1 MDIVGSCSPLEG
13 DVGPRADKL
22 NRARKGPVFSR
33 ARSLQAGI
41 PRDQEFHMPMPR
53 RLGESHT

>member
-22 NRARKGPVFSR
+22 DRARKGPVFSWGLL
-33 ARSLQAGI
+33 ALYGAN
-41 PRDQEFHMPMPR
+41 DAA
-53 RLGESHT
+53 